1 MKKLLM
7 LILMIGLA
15 SQSMAQDD
23 PYLSATE
30 KYDAT
35 KKMTETSKI
44 TWITVDT
51 KDVLKTCKA
60 KSEELGAKNNF
71 VNPRACSFW
80 TKNYCIVITSKTPIL
95 GSLEHEIRHCFQGDW
110 H

>member
-1 MKKLLM
+1 MKKLLA
-7 LILMIGLA
+7 LFLMFGLVGQTLA
-15 SQSMAQDD
+15 SND

-30 KYDAT
+30 TYDAS
-35 KKMTETSKI
+35 KKMTQTSSI

-51 KDVLKTCKA
+51 KDVPKACKA

-95 GSLEHEIRHCFQGDW
+95 GSLEHEIRHCFQGNW